1 MAIKATH
8 KNQEFFVGD
17 EIIISNQVKEDKKT
31 RIQKITGRVI
41 AIKGRGDGKTFTI
54 RRIGAHGIGIERI
67 WPLSSPAI
75 NKITVKEKGGVR
87 RAKLYYLRQRT
98 GKKAAKLK
106 SS

>member
-17 EIIISNQVKEDKKT
+17 EIIINCQVKEDKKT
-31 RIQKITGRVI
+31 RIQKIAGRVI
-41 AIKGRGDGKTFTI
+41 AIKGRKEGKTFTL
-54 RRIGAHGIGIERI
+54 RQIGADGIGFERI
-67 WPLSSPAI
+67 WPLNSPVI
-75 NKITVKEKGGVR
+75 KKIIIRAKGRVR